1 MKRNA
6 VVVAFVA
13 LVCLPFAIVQ
23 SVQLV
28 SWRDVNRD
36 SIVAEINTVTVL
48 RFETDKP
55 ISHIRLFLNGKQID
69 NGESGTS
76 KTGLYLA
83 VVPMNDKMEIH
94 AKVGDQNQLFTAELP
109 RVLRADILERETFGP
124 GKTLKLTEWTE
135 VFSVTRTDFEGKE
148 HGNLKLE
155 VK

>member
-13 LVCLPFAIVQ
+13 LICLPFAIVQ
-23 SVQLV
+23 GVQLV
-28 SWRDVNRD
+28 SGRDVNRD
-36 SIVAEINTVTVL
+36 SIVAEINSVTVL

-69 NGESGTS
+69 KQVAQTN

-94 AKVGDQNQLFTAELP
+94 AKVGDQNQLFTAKLP
-109 RVLRADILERETFGP
+109 RVLRANILERESFGP
-124 GKTLKLTEWTE
+124 GKTLKLSEWTE
-135 VFSVTRTDFEGKE
+135 VFSITRTDFEGEE
-148 HGNLKLE
+148 HGSLKLE